1 MTTPTREQVVQV
13 VQKATDPCE
22 LERRIL
28 DPNIAKGEA
37 EWWASRRI
45 ADLEATIAELTAQRD
60 EAMKLLAEAR
70 RTFEMW
76 KDVAPAVSLCADID
90 AAIAKSKEG
99 K

>member
-1 MTTPTREQVVQV
+1 MKNPIQPLAKDAQGVLRFKENSLVRALLDHGQ
-13 VQKATDPCE
+13 ATGLGLNE
-22 LERRIL
+22 LARKFYAPEH
-28 DPNIAKGEA
+28 A
-37 EWWASRRI
+37 
-45 ADLEATIAELTAQRD
+45 D